1 MCGKCL
7 NSFVWKGLI
16 LVDLEMSASWESLHI
31 IGLERAKFC

>member
-7 NSFVWKGLI
+7 NSFVWKG